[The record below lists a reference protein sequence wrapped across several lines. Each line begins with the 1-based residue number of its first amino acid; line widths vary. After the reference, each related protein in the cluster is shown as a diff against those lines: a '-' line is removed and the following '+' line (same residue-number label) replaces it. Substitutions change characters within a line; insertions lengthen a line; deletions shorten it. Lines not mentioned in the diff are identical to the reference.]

1 MTVDGKERD
10 RRRALL
16 KAHLE
21 AEGEGNLNKILATF
35 AADTELRYNQRS
47 FKKHDHIRQAHAYI
61 GFSREGAI
69 GEMGVVVERES
80 FTDDEIVI
88 EGKAM
93 GVHRAEFEGFSGT
106 DRRVELPFVTF
117 YRFDAEGKL
126 VSERV
131 VMNLGPLGATPTW
144 QPG

>member
-1 MTVDGKERD
+1 MPVDDRERE

-21 AEGEGNLNKILATF
+21 AEHEGDLNKVLATF
-35 AADTELRYNQRS
+35 AADTEMIYNRQV
-47 FKKHDHIRQAHAYI
+47 FTDHEHIRQAHAHM

-69 GEMGVVVERES
+69 AELGAIIERES

-88 EGKAM
+88 EGKM
-93 GVHRAEFEGFSGT
+93 LGVHHSEFQGFPGT
-106 DRRVELPFVTF
+106 NRRMELPFVTF

-144 QPG
+144 KPT